1 MFLSPSKVIQN
12 GLCYKFSTRLKQI
25 FHLLHQL
32 RINNLTHTH
41 THAHLLVLP
50 YKEIQGE
57 HTLKHI
63 KREINKLLPEDKNML
78 LVYTGTKLGS
88 KVNVKD
94 KTKKKHHHDSTY
106 SVKCP
111 MKNCLESYNGETG
124 RRLIERVNEHSG
136 KDMNSHMFK
145 HSMAANYPTVTIIS
159 LFLEVAT
166 ATGRLRGRYQNLYS
180 SNRPDLR

>member
-1 MFLSPSKVIQN
+1 
-12 GLCYKFSTRLKQI
+12 
-25 FHLLHQL
+25 
-32 RINNLTHTH
+32 
-41 THAHLLVLP
+41 
-50 YKEIQGE
+50 
-57 HTLKHI
+57 
-63 KREINKLLPEDKNML
+63 ML
-78 LVYTGTKLGS
+78 LVYTGTKIGS
-88 KVNVKD
+88 KFNVKD

-145 HSMAANYPTVTIIS
+145 HSMAANHPTVTIIS